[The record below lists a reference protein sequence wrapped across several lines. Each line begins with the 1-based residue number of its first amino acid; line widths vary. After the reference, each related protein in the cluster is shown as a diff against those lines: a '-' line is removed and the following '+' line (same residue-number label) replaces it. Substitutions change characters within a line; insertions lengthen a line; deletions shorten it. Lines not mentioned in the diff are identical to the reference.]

1 MRRWAWLVV
10 AALAVLGV
18 LFLAVFP
25 ARDWWAQRHERRQLA
40 ARVQTLVDQNRL
52 LEQRAAQLGT
62 PAEIERLARQH
73 YDLVRPGEEAYAIIP
88 SDPPGPADDGGPAAR
103 R

>member
-73 YDLVRPGEEAYAIIP
+73 YDLVRPGEEAYAIVPADP
-88 SDPPGPADDGGPAAR
+88 SDDGGGSAPGR
-103 R
+103 